1 MSTQL
6 VNRSP
11 DLKRLRDEGY
21 DIEVLQSGHLV
32 VRHIP
37 YVSAEG
43 VVLRGTF
50 VTPLKMAGQ
59 RTAPPDDHTV
69 WFAGEF
75 PCHADRSPMDQIN
88 AGATQQVAGEIVT
101 QFVFSTK
108 PASGAYADNHLKI
121 SRYADLLTHAARAID
136 PTATPKVFRPIPADQ
151 DDGPFHYYDTAS
163 SRAGITEVGR
173 KLELGKVAIVGLG
186 GTGSY
191 VLDLIAKT
199 PIREIHLF
207 DGDTFSQ
214 HNAFRS
220 PGAPSLEELDGEPTK
235 VGYFATIYSKMHRGI
250 IPHPAYVTGDNLEQ
264 LDGMEFV
271 FLCVDKGAIK
281 RVIVEALEARGIP
294 FIDVGMG
301 ISLVADQGLR
311 GQLRVTTSTPEMRQH
326 VWESERIPF
335 EDPPGG
341 NDYGLNIQIADM
353 NALNA
358 ALAVARWKRL
368 RGFYI
373 DHEREHFSTYKITLN
388 GMGNEDQ
395 L

>member
-1 MSTQL
+1 MSIQL

-43 VVLRGTF
+43 TVLQGTF
-50 VTPLKMAGQ
+50 LTPLKMAGQ
-59 RTAPPDDHTV
+59 RTAPLDDHTV
-69 WFAGEF
+69 WFAGDF
-75 PCHADRSPMDQIN
+75 PCHADRTPMDQIN
-88 AGATQQVAGEIVT
+88 AGASQQTAGEIVT
-101 QFVFSTK
+101 QFILSTK
-108 PASGAYADNHLKI
+108 PASGMYADNHAKI
-121 SRYADLLTHAARAID
+121 SRYADLLTHAAQVID
-136 PTATPKVFRPIPADQ
+136 PTATAKLFRPIPADQ

-163 SRAGITEVGR
+163 SRAGITEIGQ
-173 KLELGKVAIVGLG
+173 KLELGKVAIIGLG

-207 DGDTFSQ
+207 DGDGFSQ

-220 PGAPSLEELDGEPTK
+220 PGAASIEELDQELTK
-235 VGYFATIYSKMHRGI
+235 VDYFAAIYSKMHRGI
-250 IPHPAYVTGDNLEQ
+250 IPHPDYVTSKNLDQ

-281 RVIVEALEARGIP
+281 RIIVEALEARNIA
-294 FIDVGMG
+294 FVDVGMG

-326 VWESERIPF
+326 VWDSERIPF
-335 EDPPGG
+335 QDPPGG
-341 NDYGLNIQIADM
+341 NDYTQNIQIADM

-373 DHEREHFSTYKITLN
+373 DHEQEHFSSYKITLN
-388 GMGNEDQ
+388 GIGNEDQ